1 MQAAAARARGVRT
14 LGSRMLYPGK
24 SGISFAKVILPTRCV
39 SGASR
44 RRVSRRRGSPTTE
57 GRCFRGEKTDATRR
71 SAISRRL
78 ENWSALRA
86 KFRRRRL
93 ECRLFSPTFR

>member
-39 SGASR
+39 SGRFATESVAAPRVAHHR
-44 RRVSRRRGSPTTE
+44 RPLLPGGENGRDEPQRDYETT
-57 GRCFRGEKTDATRR
+57 RNLQRATR
-71 SAISRRL
+71 
-78 ENWSALRA
+78 
-86 KFRRRRL
+86 
-93 ECRLFSPTFR
+93 